1 MRPDELHEATY
12 RGATFFVTSASRD
25 GGRKDVVKSFVSSDR
40 QTVEDLGLRQPT
52 FVVEGAVAALLDSTG
67 AEIRSYTDVRR
78 ELLQALEKGG
88 PGVLVHPFYG
98 RLEGIHARTYSLRE
112 SMSQLGDAAITITF
126 AISNADGLPTIETTV
141 LGEVASANTAV
152 LDAAEA
158 DIAERFSVTAEFIG
172 NFEAASAKVSEAL
185 DAIEAATSP
194 FAALADQVDSF
205 SAELADLG
213 ADIVGLVNNPADLST
228 SLRGLL
234 STMGGLYATPAAT
247 YGAFSRLFPFG
258 DGDVAIQQTTS
269 SRIERARNA
278 GTVNTGLQA
287 MALAGAYL
295 AASKLDLKNEA
306 EIDEVSGALE
316 AQFQKLSEDE
326 QLSSDVLS
334 ALSDMRISVTDF
346 FDQQRVTKP
355 RIVEVVVNPQS
366 VRLLSFARYGSSEF
380 GDDIAKLNGIYD
392 GALVGGR
399 LKILTEDA
407 ASS

>member
-1 MRPDELHEATY
+1 VRPDELNEASY
-12 RGATFFVTSASRD
+12 RGAVFFVTSASRD

-52 FVVEGAVAALLDSTG
+52 FTIEGVVAAQLDNTG

-78 ELLQALEKGG
+78 ELLLALERGG

-112 SMSQLGDAAITITF
+112 SMTQLGDAAITITF
-126 AISNADGLPTIETTV
+126 AISNADGLPTVETTV
-141 LGEVASANTAV
+141 LGEVSSANTAV
-152 LDAAEA
+152 LAAAEA
-158 DIAERFSVTAEFIG
+158 DIADRFSVTAEFIG
-172 NFEAASAKVSEAL
+172 NFEAASEKVSAAF
-185 DAIEAATSP
+185 DAINSATAP
-194 FAALADQVDSF
+194 FAALADQIDGF

-213 ADIVGLVNNPADLST
+213 ADITGLVNNPEDLST

-234 STMGGLYATPAAT
+234 TTMGGLYATPAAT

-258 DGDVAIQQTTS
+258 DGDVAIQETTG

-278 GTVNTGLQA
+278 GAVNTGLQA
-287 MALAGAYL
+287 MALAGAYF

-306 EIDEVSGALE
+306 EIDQVSGSLE
-316 AQFQKLSEDE
+316 AQFQKLSETP
-326 QLSSDVLS
+326 QLSADVLS
-334 ALSDMRISVTDF
+334 ELSEMRISVTKF
-346 FDQQRVTKP
+346 FDEQRVTKP

-392 GALVGGR
+392 GALVSGR

-407 ASS
+407 AN